1 MSTEK
6 TQPDTKFELIP
17 MKKVLIALDYDPS
30 AKKVAEKGYTI
41 AKSMNA
47 EIILFH
53 VTAEFG
59 YYSTTEYSPII
70 GFVGFSN
77 DEFSEKITTEG
88 ITHAAK
94 YFLERIKDHFGD
106 ETIQT
111 MIAEGDLAETILKTA
126 KQIHADLIVM
136 GSHSK
141 RWLEELLLGSTTKTV
156 LHTST
161 TPLCII
167 PTKKRK

>member
-6 TQPDTKFELIP
+6 TQPDSKFELIP

-47 EIILFH
+47 EVILFH
-53 VTAEFG
+53 VTAEYG

-77 DEFSEKITTEG
+77 NEFSEKITTEG

-94 YFLERIKDHFGD
+94 YFLGRIKDHFGD

-156 LHTST
+156 LHAST

-167 PTKKRK
+167 PTKKRQ